1 MSSNDFWV
9 KLRDSWQ
16 DENKKYD
23 LKKMN
28 NYDFSVHNYSEK
40 EIISY
45 IFSDIENF
53 NLFISNDYS
62 EESII
67 SYEKLFLN
75 ITMKKEIDY
84 SIFFTELK
92 SKNLLNLKKS
102 YFEALKFIYI
112 NNGKKNIMKERIV
125 KDLEKRKKYF
135 SDDFDVVLDILNSD
149 LDIELKKS
157 YISFSSTP
165 IKEYFNFIKNKEV
178 LEWLEKNNDKKN
190 NNVNVYNNKFSLSK

>member
-9 KLRDSWQ
+9 KLRGSWH
-16 DENKKYD
+16 DNNKKYD

-40 EIISY
+40 EVISY
-45 IFSDIENF
+45 IFSDIENL
-53 NLFISNDYS
+53 NLFISDDYS
-62 EESII
+62 EASII

-84 SIFFTELK
+84 SVFFTELN

-112 NNGKKNIMKERIV
+112 NDNKDFIKERII
-125 KDLEKRKKYF
+125 KDLEKRKKCF

-165 IKEYFNFIKNKEV
+165 IKETYLTLIKDPEVQKLIEQKE
-178 LEWLEKNNDKKN
+178 
-190 NNVNVYNNKFSLSK
+190 NVAQ